1 LRPKKCIRR
10 SMSETGW
17 RQVAVIL
24 FLALLSALPAS
35 AQGQTA
41 VVRSDPVVLEVSPG
55 QVATLTIIL
64 ANAQDVYGIDV
75 RATFD
80 PQIVEVV
87 DADPARDGV
96 QLTPGTFPQP
106 DFVARNSA
114 DNAAGTL
121 RYALTQVN
129 PTAPATG
136 TGVVFT
142 VSFRGKTPG
151 EATLA
156 LGPVEMADRRGQALP
171 VTAEAGTIKVIAAE
185 APTVIAAASP
195 VSPVPATTEVAP
207 ASSATSV
214 PVQVFGIPA
223 DLPCVGGALL
233 PALGLLGWAGGNAW
247 RRTRR

>member
-1 LRPKKCIRR
+1 MP
-10 SMSETGW
+10 ETGW

-41 VVRSDPVVLEVSPG
+41 VVRSDPAVLEISPG

-64 ANAQDVYGIDV
+64 ADAQDVYGIDV

-80 PQIVEVV
+80 PQRVEVV
-87 DADPARDGV
+87 DADPAKDGV
-96 QLTPGTFPQP
+96 QLAPGTFPQP

-136 TGVVFT
+136 AGTVFT
-142 VSFRGKTPG
+142 VQFRGKTPG
-151 EATLA
+151 ETTLT
-156 LGPVEMADRRGQALP
+156 LGPVEMADRRGQTLP
-171 VTAEAGTIKVIAAE
+171 VSVEAGTIKVVAAE
-185 APTVIAAASP
+185 APDGDSLTFVRFACARNDRGRASIFSDKRSCP
-195 VSPVPATTEVAP
+195 GFRDP
-207 ASSATSV
+207 
-214 PVQVFGIPA
+214 
-223 DLPCVGGALL
+223 
-233 PALGLLGWAGGNAW
+233 
-247 RRTRR
+247 R